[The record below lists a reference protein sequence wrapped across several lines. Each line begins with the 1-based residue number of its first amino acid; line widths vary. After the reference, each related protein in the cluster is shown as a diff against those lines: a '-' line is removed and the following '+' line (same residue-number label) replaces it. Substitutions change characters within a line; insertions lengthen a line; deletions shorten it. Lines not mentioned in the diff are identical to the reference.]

1 MNTNNKDVIKNND
14 LSNLDTIGILL
25 QTARKNRNENLNDVA
40 KQLRIR
46 QVYLEAIEND
56 QFEILPGDIYVIGFI
71 KSYSKHLDLDSEEII
86 ERYESEISKYS
97 GFVNLSDIL
106 QNVDGS
112 KIKNTL

>member
-56 QFEILPGDIYVIGFI
+56 QFEILPGDIYVVGFI
-71 KSYSKHLDLDSEEII
+71 KSYAKCNANSKPIVDFPEPIYPNNVTII
-86 ERYESEISKYS
+86 SIKYY
-97 GFVNLSDIL
+97 
-106 QNVDGS
+106 
-112 KIKNTL
+112 